1 MMGRKLVHGQ
11 FGTTYLCTHKVTGGR
26 CACKFI
32 LKWKLLC
39 KEDYD
44 DVWREIQIMHHLSEH
59 PHVVRIKGT
68 YEDSYAFHLIMELAL
83 LCPNLNP
90 IIRFRTTLPIPTPS
104 SLLLQHFSSSK
115 EHSFT
120 FNYLVKNCGFSP
132 ETASRLSNRVRL
144 NNSDRPDSVLAL
156 FRSHGFSNA
165 QLCGIIRTSPNLLT
179 YDPNKT
185 ILPKFNFLLSK
196 GASSSDLVH
205 IVTKNPTVLHSSLE
219 NTISPCY
226 DLVKRFRLSDESTL
240 VSIKASAC
248 LIYSKNLTQ
257 NIQLLL
263 DNGVPESKVA
273 LFFRVRNGS
282 YTITEHHALFK
293 KAVEEVKEL
302 GINPNK
308 SIFIVAVR
316 AKIKKECV
324 WERRINLYKKWGWSE
339 EIIVSAFVRYP
350 WCMLAYDN
358 KIEAVMEFWVNHM
371 GWSSLILAKHP
382 LLITLSLEKRV
393 IPRAL
398 VLQFLQARG
407 LIKDA
412 KSISYYT
419 VNEKKFL
426 QKFVNCFEEEA
437 SQLLKLYEGK
447 NYLPR

>member
-1 MMGRKLVHGQ
+1 M
-11 FGTTYLCTHKVTGGR
+11 FGYCR
-26 CACKFI
+26 
-32 LKWKLLC
+32 
-39 KEDYD
+39 
-44 DVWREIQIMHHLSEH
+44 R
-59 PHVVRIKGT
+59 
-68 YEDSYAFHLIMELAL
+68 AL

-90 IIRFRTTLPIPTPS
+90 IIRIRTSLPIPALS
-104 SLLLQHFSSSK
+104 YLLLQPFSSSK

-120 FNYLVKNCGFSP
+120 FNYLVKICGFSP

-165 QLCGIIRTSPNLLT
+165 QLYGIIRTCPKLLT
-179 YDPNKT
+179 YDPYKT

-205 IVTKNPTVLHSSLE
+205 IVTKNPIVLRSSLE

-240 VSIKASAC
+240 LSIKAYAS

-263 DNGVPESKVA
+263 DNGVPESNVA
-273 LFFRVRNGS
+273 FLFRLHNG
-282 YTITEHHALFK
+282 YHTITEHHAVFK

-308 SIFIVAVR
+308 STFIVAMR
-316 AKIKKECV
+316 AKIAKGYPWP

-350 WCMLAYDN
+350 WCMLASEN
-358 KIEAVMEFWVNHM
+358 KIKAVMEFWVNHM

-382 LLITLSLEKRV
+382 LLILLSLEKRV

-398 VLQFLQARG
+398 VLQFLQSRG

-419 VNEKKFL
+419 VNEEKFL
-426 QKFVNCFEEEA
+426 LKFVNCFEEEA
-437 SQLLKLYEGK
+437 SQLLKLYDGK